1 MYGDATEVRT
11 RNLRLEGAMCL
22 TNSTIAPQR
31 HICRCADHLSHHPPV
46 MGSKGIEP
54 YLFRQLLFTGGT
66 SVRAV
71 AQQYFTHPCSTGTMD
86 TYFISL
92 TSRLSNATTYLSFV
106 ALCTPSPDI
115 PRLIK
120 VLAVCLIWEFFILAE
135 SRGLAPQRFH
145 VPRFS
150 GPVQYACLVDSP
162 FGGATGNRTYC
173 ALLFR
178 QMLYLGKQTFC
189 PIYSII

>member
-1 MYGDATEVRT
+1 MAAH
-11 RNLRLEGAMCL
+11 EGIEP
-22 TNSTIAPQR
+22 STQDRQSSVITTSPMS

-66 SVRAV
+66 SIRTV

-120 VLAVCLIWEFFILAE
+120 VLAVCLIWEFFYSGGE
-135 SRGLAPQRFH
+135 SRTCTPTLSRPTVFRT
-145 VPRFS
+145 
-150 GPVQYACLVDSP
+150 GPVRLP
-162 FGGATGNRTYC
+162 G
-173 ALLFR
+173 
-178 QMLYLGKQTFC
+178 
-189 PIYSII
+189 